1 MDASSNDVNI
11 VIEMNERNLNK
22 ENSGEAKFLASW
34 QMSGS
39 EPSDSS
45 DDADA
50 NDMNGDK
57 QTDADDGMMMVL
69 GASDGGDHDG
79 GVSEARRKGAED
91 RTAKVACGEGDGERA
106 SECARVPGQRGRRGG
121 RRLVSPAGYYASS
134 LGRGTDQPTIDAYE
148 HEADG

>member
-11 VIEMNERNLNK
+11 VIEMNERNLNNVNQ

-50 NDMNGDK
+50 NSSGSSSVLMCEMEHYDEFGYDPLFYNKLSYSSVKRQINKHYDQDMIQVALLNAISNFNPSGKDLLSSFILIFICLDSS
-57 QTDADDGMMMVL
+57 TV
-69 GASDGGDHDG
+69 
-79 GVSEARRKGAED
+79 EAPLLA
-91 RTAKVACGEGDGERA
+91 
-106 SECARVPGQRGRRGG
+106 
-121 RRLVSPAGYYASS
+121 
-134 LGRGTDQPTIDAYE
+134 
-148 HEADG
+148 